1 MLECFKRCVFS
12 RELNTSHS
20 SEDQHDWAVDKPE
33 GESQPAAESADTKYV
48 NAAYITCYSKELFF
62 SVNSVCNLCNG
73 RFLNLL
79 ICRSRWQYFNVGS
92 VLVVKEWNC
101 GQLDHAHAC
110 ALLCNIQPVKASLPQ
125 WDSPK
130 RAAL

>member
-1 MLECFKRCVFS
+1 VFFS

-33 GESQPAAESADTKYV
+33 GESQPAATAAAESADTKYI
-48 NAAYITCYSKELFF
+48 NAAYITCYYKDLFF
-62 SVNSVCNLCNG
+62 YVSSFCNLCDG

-79 ICRSRWQYFNVGS
+79 ICRCRWQYFNMGS
-92 VLVVKEWNC
+92 VVLVVKEWNC

-110 ALLCNIQPVKASLPQ
+110 APVV
-125 WDSPK
+125 
-130 RAAL
+130 